1 MNERIRIRKTD
12 IEVSRFCMG
21 GCPMGCHDWGKVSK
35 DELLGAAHAALD
47 AGINFFDTADV
58 YGMGESER
66 ILGEALGARR
76 HESVI
81 LSKYGVRLAGSRGT
95 WYDNSRQWAEQAV
108 VSSLRRLNTDCIDI
122 YLVHYRDGITP
133 IEELAETSDRL
144 RTKGYIRYFGFSNL
158 LKQDIQEVRPYKDM
172 FVTVQDEYSLAKR
185 GFECDILE
193 LSETLDMTPL
203 TWGSLGQG
211 ILTGK
216 YDEQSVF
223 GTNDRRRREV
233 YVNFHGEKLIKNLKI
248 VEAMRTIEKQTGKS
262 LPAIALRFILDTIP
276 GSVTLTGVKNR
287 AQMEDNVQALDWSLS
302 EEHICALNEV
312 SK

>member
-1 MNERIRIRKTD
+1 M
-12 IEVSRFCMG
+12 
-21 GCPMGCHDWGKVSK
+21 
-35 DELLGAAHAALD
+35 
-47 AGINFFDTADV
+47 
-58 YGMGESER
+58 
-66 ILGEALGARR
+66 
-76 HESVI
+76 
-81 LSKYGVRLAGSRGT
+81 
-95 WYDNSRQWAEQAV
+95 
-108 VSSLRRLNTDCIDI
+108 SSLRRLNTDCIDI

-193 LSETLDMTPL
+193 LSEALDLTPL

-233 YVNFHGEKLIKNLKI
+233 YVNFHGAKLIKNLKI
-248 VEAMRTIEKQTGKS
+248 VETMRAIEKQTGKS